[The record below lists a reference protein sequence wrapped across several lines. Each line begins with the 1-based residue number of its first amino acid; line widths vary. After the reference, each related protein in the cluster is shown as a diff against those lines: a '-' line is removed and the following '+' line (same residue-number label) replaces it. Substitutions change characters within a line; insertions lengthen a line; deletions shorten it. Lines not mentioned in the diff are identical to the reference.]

1 VNERLKMDLSE
12 FASLIRQQREA
23 LLATWRN
30 QIREFPSA
38 DGLDTPTLTDHM
50 PVFLDE
56 LAQAFEENSHQTIA
70 EKVNEVSPKIH
81 GLQRLNDGFDIREVV
96 AEYNVLR
103 ACVHDLAIAHQY
115 SLQGQPFRILNRV
128 FDRSI
133 GAALETYSA
142 NQALEVKKKR
152 EEYLAFVVHDLRTPL
167 SAISL
172 AARVL
177 EKKLPLQGYTSDSE
191 QMIKSLQRSVKQL
204 ESIVRKVL
212 EENTHFDAIDGVELQ
227 LREFDVWPMIETL
240 IEELQ
245 PVAASAGVQL
255 VNEVPLELVV
265 CADASALKR
274 VFQNLLANAIKHA
287 PAGRVSIGTQ
297 MQTSNRIEFAVRD
310 NGQGIAHE
318 MQSSIFE
325 KGETDSADGS
335 VAGLGLAIVKM
346 LVHAHGGSVR
356 MESIYGQGS
365 SFFIEL
371 PLTQP
376 KL

>member
-1 VNERLKMDLSE
+1 MNLNE

-23 LLATWRN
+23 LLAIWRN

-38 DGLDTPTLTDHM
+38 DGLDSPTLTDHM
-50 PVFLDE
+50 PKFLDE

-103 ACVHDLAIAHQY
+103 ACVHDLAITHQY

-133 GAALETYSA
+133 GSALETYAA

-227 LREFDVWPMIETL
+227 LREFDVWPMIEAL
-240 IEELQ
+240 IDELQ
-245 PVAASAGVQL
+245 PVAASAEVQL

-287 PAGRVSIGTQ
+287 PAGRVSIGAQ
-297 MQTSNRIEFAVRD
+297 LQTSNRIEFVVRD
-310 NGQGIAHE
+310 NGQGITHE

-335 VAGLGLAIVKM
+335 IAGLGLAIVKM
-346 LVHAHGGSVR
+346 LVHAHSGSVR
-356 MESIYGQGS
+356 VESTYGQGS

-376 KL
+376 TL